1 MSEKWL
7 YMVVCSYH
15 DVGVHEAN
23 ANLFSN
29 EEAALRFYEAIIDR
43 EKTIFGYDAFTEQ
56 GNARDGYTLKTSNA
70 DLPYW
75 CLTNDATG
83 GFSEVKIVPTQICRH
98 FDDETEV

>member
-1 MSEKWL
+1 MSEKWI
-7 YMVVCSYH
+7 YMVIDSCH